1 MLTGTFQR
9 TLDSKSRITLPSTY
23 RKDFSSQVCLV
34 PFGGA
39 LYGFTPEG
47 FDAWVTSQFERGDK
61 HYDSRDLNDVRLMRI
76 ITASATP
83 MDLDAAGRVSL
94 SKVGAK
100 KLQRYGI
107 EKNVT
112 VLGTGDHFEVWST
125 EKWEAENE
133 VLEDDL
139 FDLMFN
145 SK

>member
-1 MLTGTFQR
+1 MLIGTYQR
-9 TLDSKSRITLPSTY
+9 TLDAKMRFTLPAEL
-23 RKDFSSQVCLV
+23 RKELGDKVVLV
-34 PFGGA
+34 TLRDA

-47 FDAWVTSQFERGDK
+47 FDAWVESQFDRDDK
-61 HYDSRDLNDVRLMRI
+61 HYNSRDLNDVRLMRI
-76 ITASATP
+76 LTASAAP

-94 SKVGAK
+94 SKVGAN

-125 EKWEAENE
+125 EKWEEENA

-145 SK
+145 TK